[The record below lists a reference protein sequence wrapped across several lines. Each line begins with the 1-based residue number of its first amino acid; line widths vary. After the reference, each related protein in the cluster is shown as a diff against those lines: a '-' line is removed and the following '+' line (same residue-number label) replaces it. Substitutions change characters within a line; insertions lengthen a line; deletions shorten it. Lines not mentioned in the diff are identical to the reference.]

1 MKTPRILLA
10 AVFGLA
16 AAGAIRAADE
26 AKPVSRA
33 EVVFSHPEKFTDVKD
48 AYMGSDKGRDAYLEL
63 LREHI
68 VKQAARCVPEGQF
81 LTVMVTDVDLA
92 GDFEI
97 GRNPEAQDVRR
108 IKEIYPPRIDLYFKL
123 TDASGKVLKEGT
135 RKLRDM
141 NFMMN
146 LSINTT
152 ETLRYENKLIDD
164 WMRSDFP
171 RAKS

>member
-10 AVFGLA
+10 AVFGLTV
-16 AAGAIRAADE
+16 AGAIRAADE
-26 AKPVSRA
+26 AKPARA

-48 AYMGSDKGRDAYLEL
+48 AYMGSDKGRDAYLGL

-68 VKQAARCVPEGQF
+68 VKQAERCVPEGQF
-81 LTVMVTDVDLA
+81 LSVMITDVDLA
-92 GDFEI
+92 GDFEP
-97 GRNPEAQDVRR
+97 GRNPEAQDIRR

-123 TDASGKVLKEGT
+123 TDASGKILKEGT

-164 WMRSDFP
+164 WMRTDFP
-171 RAKS
+171 RAKR

>member
-16 AAGAIRAADE
+16 VAGALRAADE
-26 AKPVSRA
+26 AKPRA

-48 AYMGSDKGRDAYLEL
+48 AYMGTEKGRDAYLGL

-68 VKQAARCVPEGQF
+68 VKEAARQIPEGQ
-81 LTVMVTDVDLA
+81 LLSVMVTDVDLA
-92 GDFEI
+92 GDFEP
-97 GRNPEAQDVRR
+97 GRNPEAQDIRR

-123 TDASGKVLKEGT
+123 TDASGKILKEGT

-146 LSINTT
+146 LSLNTT
-152 ETLRYENKLIDD
+152 DPLRYENKLIDD
-164 WMRSDFP
+164 WMRADFP